1 MIESKSRDAL
11 KYFYEDDLLQSAGF
25 AIKEHITEFY
35 NWLPDHYEIDGTLSP
50 EEIELER
57 HILNSF
63 LSEMN
68 PGTNFVNELL
78 DDTTEQGLDNKEEL
92 LEILT
97 APRCAEE
104 ETRSKLREFLI
115 KHFTDRNMGPQNLYT
130 VGIVKVYEQF
140 AADAT
145 SSGNHWEASGIF
157 EEMAPAI
164 DEYKYSNSILAL
176 CDGITDAIDQ
186 YFNQQAVNRLP
197 ADSSRK
203 SLLVNED
210 IDFWDKTYDTL
221 KEILKW
227 EPEYK
232 DFLQGFEE
240 TLDISPDEEY
250 IKDQIAG
257 LSNAMV
263 YRLEPIIERI
273 LEKNDIDKSFIELTL
288 PLAGESYQD
297 YEKDVV
303 TTPLNKVMSI
313 LQQNL
318 AERAKDYTGTVPEC
332 LNEETFLPVKG
343 SDRALLTF
351 EKVLLAS
358 GFNLTSAPYT
368 SPTDFKTIRED
379 EARDLF
385 NQVEKVIQEFQEKRE
400 HQKHMIN
407 EIRKPHQEKGF
418 VR

>member
-25 AIKEHITEFY
+25 AIKEHIAEFY
-35 NWLPDHYEIDGTLSP
+35 NWLPDHYEFDETLSP
-50 EEIELER
+50 EEDEMER
-57 HILNSF
+57 YSLGNF

-78 DDTTEQGLDNKEEL
+78 DDTEQGLDNKEEL

-97 APRCAEE
+97 APRYAEE
-104 ETRSKLREFLI
+104 ETRSKLREFLV
-115 KHFTDRNMGPQNLYT
+115 KHFTARNMGPQNLYT
-130 VGIVKVYEQF
+130 VGIVKAYEQF

-145 SSGNHWEASGIF
+145 SPGNPWEASGIF

-176 CDGITDAIDQ
+176 CDGITDSIDQ

-240 TLDISPDEEY
+240 TLDISPDGEY
-250 IKDQIAG
+250 IKEQIAG

-263 YRLEPIIERI
+263 YRLEPVIEKI
-273 LEKNDIDKSFIELTL
+273 LEKNDIDKSFIDLTL
-288 PLAGESYQD
+288 PLAGEPYQD
-297 YEKDVV
+297 YGKDVC
-303 TTPLNKVMSI
+303 TTPLNKVMSVF
-313 LQQNL
+313 QQNL
-318 AERAKDYTGTVPEC
+318 AERAMDFTGSVPEP
-332 LNEETFLPVKG
+332 LNEETFIPVKG

-358 GFNLTSAPYT
+358 GFNLTAAPYT
-368 SPTDFKTIRED
+368 SPTNLKSVRED
-379 EARDLF
+379 EARELF
-385 NQVEKVIQEFQEKRE
+385 KQVEKVIQEFQEKRE

-407 EIRKPHQEKGF
+407 EIRKPHQEKGL